1 MDSIETKT
9 LNFQIRFVERKDAD
23 LIVKYIR
30 DLASYENELDQVTVT
45 PDILRKY
52 MFDQGGAEALIGE
65 YKGEPIGFA
74 LFHSSF
80 STFLGKSGIALVD
93 LYIEPYSRGN
103 GFGKMMLSYLAHIAK
118 ERNCDRLEWWC
129 HDWNKAAIDRYVSWG
144 ASMVKNIRVYRMD
157 AKNLNDFSEEYATH
171 GICE

>member
-9 LNFQIRFVERKDAD
+9 LNFQIRFAEKKDAN

-30 DLASYENELDQVTVT
+30 ELASYENELDQVTVT
-45 PDILRKY
+45 PDTLGKY

-74 LFHSSF
+74 FFHRSF
-80 STFLGKSGIALVD
+80 STFLGKPGIALVD

-129 HDWNKAAIDRYVSWG
+129 HDWNTAAIERYVNWG

-157 AKNLNDFSEEYATH
+157 GKNLNDFSKEYA
-171 GICE
+171 IQSIDK